1 MLKKTTL
8 FKSLLAFFISFV
20 WIADMMAQKAKD
32 IKVFQINVWQEG
44 TIVPNG
50 FDAIIGEIID
60 KDADVVVFSEVRN
73 YNNTDFV
80 KRVLESLKEKGQVY
94 YGESSEAS
102 LDVAL
107 IAKFPIADQ
116 EPLYKSADTKMGSVL
131 KTKISIHNKDFL
143 FYSVHLDY
151 TNYACYLPRGYDG
164 VTWEKLDSPI
174 TDATAISTANRKGR
188 RDEAIED
195 VIKDIE
201 RESKEQFIIVAGD
214 FNEPSHLDWTKET
227 KDLFDHRGAIVP
239 WDCSILLQRA
249 GFKDAFRSKYPSPVT
264 HPGFTFPSAN
274 PAVEINKLTWAP
286 TADERDRIDYIY
298 FKPIGSIR
306 LKGITVVGP
315 EETIVRSVV
324 QAKDSKD
331 RFSLPKKVWPTDHKA
346 LLAIFTIR

>member
-8 FKSLLAFFISFV
+8 FKSLIAFFILFV
-20 WIADMMAQKAKD
+20 LIPEAMAQKAKD
-32 IKVFQINVWQEG
+32 VKVFQINVWQEG

-50 FDAIIGEIID
+50 FDAIIDEIID

-80 KRVLESLKEKGQVY
+80 KRVLESLKEKGEIY
-94 YGESSEAS
+94 HGESSEPS

-116 EPLYKSADTKMGSVL
+116 APMYKTKDTKMGNVL
-131 KTKISIHNKDFL
+131 KTKINIHNKDFL

-164 VTWEKLDSPI
+164 VTWKKLDTPI
-174 TDATAISTANRKGR
+174 TDANAISMANRKGR

-195 VIKDIE
+195 LIKDIDSE
-201 RESKEQFIIVAGD
+201 NKEQFIIVAGD
-214 FNEPSHLDWTKET
+214 FNEPSHLDWTNET

-249 GFKDAFRSKYPSPVT
+249 GFKDAFRTKYPNPVT

-274 PAVEINKLTWAP
+274 PAMEINKLTWAP

-306 LKGITVVGP
+306 LKGIKVVGP
-315 EETIVRSVV
+315 EETIVRSAVK
-324 QAKDSKD
+324 AKDSRD
-331 RFSLPKKVWPTDHKA
+331 RFLVPKKTWPTDHKA
-346 LLAIFTIR
+346 LLATFTVQ